1 MNLPILQSE
10 VKTMSSID
18 LLELINNVRVA
29 NNEEP
34 LRRNSFNLKIEVEL
48 EGSHYTKNVVKNQ
61 NGTESVVYEL
71 TIEQCTLIGMRESK
85 GVRRTVFEKLKQLE
99 NHIQLPNFTD
109 PAEAAIAW
117 ANEYKAK
124 QALAIENQTLKPKAD
139 AYEILSGAKGSVSI
153 RVASGELKVPEKKF
167 TQWLLDN
174 DWVYR
179 KGNRTDGKLLPHAHR
194 KEQGY
199 LELVNVVTY
208 NTGEAVARS
217 QTKVTQKGLAR
228 LAQIFS
234 KNRAL
239 LTHKISS
246 NEVTA

>member
-18 LLELINNVRVA
+18 LLELINNVRAA

-34 LRRNSFNLKIEVEL
+34 LRRNSFNLKIEDEL
-48 EGSHYTKNVVKNQ
+48 EGSYYTKNVVKNQ

-85 GVRRTVFEKLKQLE
+85 GVRRTVLEKLKQLE

-124 QALAIENQTLKPKAD
+124 QALAIELKAAEPKINHYDKVVERKNLLNATQVGEKID
-139 AYEILSGAKGSVSI
+139 GMSAIIL
-153 RVASGELKVPEKKF
+153 
-167 TQWLLDN
+167 
-174 DWVYR
+174 
-179 KGNRTDGKLLPHAHR
+179 NRHLA
-194 KEQGY
+194 
-199 LELVNVVTY
+199 ELVVY
-208 NTGEAVARS
+208 NKSVKRGKVFSTWFIKKGYGEMKQSDAGFDQALF
-217 QTKVTQKGLAR
+217 TQKGQAWVIE
-228 LAQIFS
+228 Q
-234 KNRAL
+234 
-239 LTHKISS
+239 LTS
-246 NEVTA
+246 EGVV

>member
-34 LRRNSFNLKIEVEL
+34 LRRNSFNLKIEDEL

-85 GVRRTVFEKLKQLE
+85 SVRRTVLEKLKQLE

-124 QALAIENQTLKPKAD
+124 QALAIELKAADLRFNQYAL
-139 AYEILSGAKGSVSI
+139 Y
-153 RVASGELKVPEKKF
+153 
-167 TQWLLDN
+167 
-174 DWVYR
+174 
-179 KGNRTDGKLLPHAHR
+179 
-194 KEQGY
+194 
-199 LELVNVVTY
+199 
-208 NTGEAVARS
+208 
-217 QTKVTQKGLAR
+217 GL
-228 LAQIFS
+228 
-234 KNRAL
+234 
-239 LTHKISS
+239 
-246 NEVTA
+246 

>member
-18 LLELINNVRVA
+18 LLELINNVRAA

-34 LRRNSFNLKIEVEL
+34 LRRNSFNLKIEDEL

-85 GVRRTVFEKLKQLE
+85 SVRRTVLEKLKQLE

-124 QALAIENQTLKPKAD
+124 QALAIELKAAEPKINHYDKVVERKNLLNATQVGEKLDGMSAIILNRHLAELGVYNKSVKRGKVFSTWFIQKGYGEMKQSD
-139 AYEILSGAKGSVSI
+139 AGFDQAL
-153 RVASGELKVPEKKF
+153 F
-167 TQWLLDN
+167 
-174 DWVYR
+174 
-179 KGNRTDGKLLPHAHR
+179 
-194 KEQGY
+194 
-199 LELVNVVTY
+199 
-208 NTGEAVARS
+208 
-217 QTKVTQKGLAR
+217 TQKGQAWVIE
-228 LAQIFS
+228 Q
-234 KNRAL
+234 
-239 LTHKISS
+239 LTS
-246 NEVTA
+246 EGVV